1 MTLYN
6 RYNARTGS
14 YLSVPEPGDAPRTER
29 RSRPPAPERAPRPVA
44 AEPPPARRQ
53 AQPSLSALL
62 GALGGRLNGRL
73 GGLDTEDMLLLAVV
87 YLMYRESGDRQLL
100 IVLAA
105 LLLT

>member
-29 RSRPPAPERAPRPVA
+29 RSPPAPEPRPRPPA

>member
-29 RSRPPAPERAPRPVA
+29 RSPPTPEPRPRPPA